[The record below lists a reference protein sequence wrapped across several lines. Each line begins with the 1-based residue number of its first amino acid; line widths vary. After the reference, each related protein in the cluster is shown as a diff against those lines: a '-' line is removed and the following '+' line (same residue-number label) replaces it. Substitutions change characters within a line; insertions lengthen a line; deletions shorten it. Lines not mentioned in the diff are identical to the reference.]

1 MKLQALRQEYLIE
14 IEVRK
19 YTPKTIKGYRNNLN
33 LFLRFCEEELEITEI
48 EEISLAVVKRFT
60 QFMSEKGKK
69 GTYINTLLKNIKS
82 FIQYCYEE
90 GYGGFNTKKSFKWCV
105 EEKPIILTYQPADV
119 RQMLRDCQGYEIS
132 YLSVITPS

>member
-69 GTYINTLLKNIKS
+69 VTYITHS
-82 FIQYCYEE
+82 
-90 GYGGFNTKKSFKWCV
+90 
-105 EEKPIILTYQPADV
+105 
-119 RQMLRDCQGYEIS
+119 
-132 YLSVITPS
+132 